1 MIFYATKK
9 TFERYKLKSPQDFS
23 EERTRELIT
32 SVLEREQ
39 VDPFKEWALK
49 LFYFDRRKCIAC
61 VNFATKLTIFL
72 IDINVDEIKNI
83 GNYISQYI
91 QYIYKDDK
99 EIQPYLEKYL
109 TEAPFF
115 LFAPLKDKS
124 AIASV
129 NHAVSD
135 FAYDGYHF
143 YDYIEDGI
151 LKTLQ
156 INYDANFDNLTTAVV
171 DGKKDY
177 VFPGKHFKKLIIEHY
192 SN

>member
-1 MIFYATKK
+1 MTPN
-9 TFERYKLKSPQDFS
+9 EFS
-23 EERTRELIT
+23 DERTREIVT
-32 SVLEREQ
+32 SLFECEHG
-39 VDPFKEWALK
+39 DSFKEWALK
-49 LFYFDRRKCIAC
+49 LFYFDRKKCIAC

-72 IDINVDEIKNI
+72 IDIKIDDLENI

-109 TEAPFF
+109 TEAPFG
-115 LFAPLKDKS
+115 LFVPLKDKS

-135 FAYDGYHF
+135 FAYDGYRF
-143 YDYIEDGI
+143 YDYIENGI

-156 INYDANFDNLTTAVV
+156 INYDANFNNLTTVLV
-171 DGKKDY
+171 DGKKQY
-177 VFPGKHFKKLIIEHY
+177 VFPGKHFKRLIIEHY